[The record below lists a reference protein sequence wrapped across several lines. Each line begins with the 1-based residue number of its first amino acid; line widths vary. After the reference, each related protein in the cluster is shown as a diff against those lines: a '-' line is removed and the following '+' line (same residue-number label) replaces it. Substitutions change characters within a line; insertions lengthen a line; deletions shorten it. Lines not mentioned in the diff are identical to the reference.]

1 MVTCRAILCDW
12 QEIGEI
18 GEIGGGFNEG
28 ALIDWHGDYL
38 AFTLLAWLRSR
49 KLV

>member
-18 GEIGGGFNEG
+18 GGGFNKG

-38 AFTLLAWLRSR
+38 AFTLLAWLRIR